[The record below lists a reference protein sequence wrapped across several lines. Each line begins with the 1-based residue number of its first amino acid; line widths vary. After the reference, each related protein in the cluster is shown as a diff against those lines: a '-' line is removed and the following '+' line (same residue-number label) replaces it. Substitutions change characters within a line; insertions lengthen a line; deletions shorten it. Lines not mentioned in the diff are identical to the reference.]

1 MRLRFL
7 VLTAAYP
14 SPREPGRAIFIENLN
29 RALLEEAG
37 GELSLTVVAPRVH
50 PLDPAFELRSGIEV
64 RRFPYP
70 SGGKRLKELSSPGPL
85 ALGGY
90 LLSGLARVLWEARR
104 GDYDALL
111 CHWTLPAGP
120 IAWLSSFFLE
130 SPFFLFAHGS
140 DLNRYAAR
148 SSSLRL
154 ASRLALGKASGVFAV
169 SEDLRES
176 IETGYCQAAR
186 HLEVVEMGV
195 GDEFLPADR
204 AAARLG
210 LSLSAGLDVLFVGDL
225 IEDKGVG
232 DLLAARRLLADRG
245 VDFRLH
251 FAGGGPLEKKIS
263 AVDGC
268 ELLGTLSPEELAHW
282 YHAADLLVLPSHSE
296 GSPLVVMEALS
307 CGTPVLATRVGG
319 VPELIEPGRNGELV
333 NPMQPEM
340 LAEKLG
346 ELLESPDTLEEMREA
361 ILADSRDFSA
371 RRCARR
377 VSESLRRTLGV
388 GGETA

>member
-14 SPREPGRAIFIENLN
+14 SPREPGRGIFIENLN
-29 RALLEEAG
+29 RALIEEAG

-50 PLDPAFELRSGIEV
+50 PLDPVSELRSGIEV

-70 SGGKRLKELSSPGPL
+70 SGGKRLKELNSPGSL

-111 CHWTLPAGP
+111 CHWTLPTGP

-148 SSSLRL
+148 SSCLRL

-169 SEDLRES
+169 SEDLREL
-176 IETGYCQAAR
+176 IETGYCPPAR
-186 HLEVVEMGV
+186 HLEVIEMGV

-204 AAARLG
+204 VEARLE

-232 DLLAARRLLADRG
+232 DLLAARGLLADRG

-251 FAGGGPLEKKIS
+251 FAGDGPLEKEIS

-268 ELLGTLSPEELAHW
+268 ELLGTLSPQELARW
-282 YHAADLLVLPSHSE
+282 YRAADLLVLPSHSE

-319 VPELIEPGRNGELV
+319 VPELVEPGRSGELV
-333 NPMQPEM
+333 HPMQPER

-346 ELLESPDTLEEMREA
+346 ELLESPDALENMREA
-361 ILADSRDFSA
+361 ILIDSRDFSA

-377 VSESLRRTLGV
+377 VCESLRRTLGV

>member
-1 MRLRFL
+1 
-7 VLTAAYP
+7 
-14 SPREPGRAIFIENLN
+14 
-29 RALLEEAG
+29 
-37 GELSLTVVAPRVH
+37 
-50 PLDPAFELRSGIEV
+50 
-64 RRFPYP
+64 
-70 SGGKRLKELSSPGPL
+70 
-85 ALGGY
+85 
-90 LLSGLARVLWEARR
+90 
-104 GDYDALL
+104 
-111 CHWTLPAGP
+111 
-120 IAWLSSFFLE
+120 
-130 SPFFLFAHGS
+130 
-140 DLNRYAAR
+140 
-148 SSSLRL
+148 
-154 ASRLALGKASGVFAV
+154 
-169 SEDLRES
+169 
-176 IETGYCQAAR
+176 
-186 HLEVVEMGV
+186 MGV

-232 DLLAARRLLADRG
+232 DLLADRG

-251 FAGGGPLEKKIS
+251 FAGGGPLEKEIP

-282 YHAADLLVLPSHSE
+282 YRAADLLVLPSHSE

-307 CGTPVLATRVGG
+307 CGTPVLATRG
-319 VPELIEPGRNGELV
+319 GELV

-346 ELLESPDTLEEMREA
+346 ELLESPDALNKMREA

-377 VSESLRRTLGV
+377 VCESLRRTLGV